1 MGNGGKIWGDSYTH
15 TVQTIISR
23 YRSCSLFS
31 IQVLPDFFQLVFL
44 PTSSSE
50 KTRRNSERLSL
61 TFVEWTETNPT
72 LFFPMFSDWRYHLFC
87 PGEPFS
93 VLHYH
98 YIKTD
103 QQLISLC
110 SIHAISSRRVIRI
123 KKLMGGFRIFLNCF
137 S

>member
-31 IQVLPDFFQLVFL
+31 IQVLPDFFLLVFL

-50 KTRRNSERLSL
+50 KTRRNSERLRL

-87 PGEPFS
+87 PGEPF
-93 VLHYH
+93 Y
-98 YIKTD
+98 YITIILR
-103 QQLISLC
+103 LIN
-110 SIHAISSRRVIRI
+110 SS
-123 KKLMGGFRIFLNCF
+123 FLF
-137 S
+137 ALSMQFPADGL